1 MKKEDVPLSKSEG
14 ARETALDGA
23 SSDEVMSG
31 AEDD

>member
-1 MKKEDVPLSKSEG
+1 VPLSKAEG
-14 ARETALDGA
+14 ARETTLGGA